1 MGRYL
6 LPMSSAPSA
15 VRGVRSRGMNTRSLF
30 KLGGAPHPPGPPRLY
45 RLAFGLGLLIA
56 LGSFAAGLAHVA
68 VSERRLPGIELDPL
82 LRARDALARGDKAT
96 AVSEYRGLAA
106 VTPQNFERVLE
117 AAEGLVR
124 AGDAAGGAELL
135 RQAWT
140 IRPGHPRLQTAFGWS
155 LFWTKRYDEAAA
167 RFEQAL
173 RADPHDLRAHA
184 GLAEVRIEQQRYPEA
199 EAALL
204 RARDLDPSNA
214 SVHNSLGITYALTG
228 RPQRAVEEF
237 GVAARLSPTPD
248 ILANLERARGETA
261 GRQP

>member
-6 LPMSSAPSA
+6 LLMSSAPSA
-15 VRGVRSRGMNTRSLF
+15 VRAESV
-30 KLGGAPHPPGPPRLY
+30 Y
-45 RLAFGLGLLIA
+45 RVAFGLGLLIA
-56 LGSFAAGLAHVA
+56 LGSFAAGLARVA

-82 LRARDALARGDKAT
+82 LRAREALARGDKVAAT
-96 AVSEYRGLAA
+96 REYRGMAA
-106 VTPQNFERVLE
+106 VMPNDFDRLLE

-124 AGDAAGGAELL
+124 AGDTAGGAELL

-155 LFWTKRYDEAAA
+155 LLWTKRYDEAAA

-173 RADPHDLRAHA
+173 RADPRDLRAHA

-204 RARDLDPSNA
+204 RARELDPTNA

>member
-1 MGRYL
+1 MGRDL

-15 VRGVRSRGMNTRSLF
+15 
-30 KLGGAPHPPGPPRLY
+30 PRAQSLY
-45 RLAFGLGLLIA
+45 RVAFGLGLLIA
-56 LGSFAAGLAHVA
+56 FGSFAAGLARVA

-82 LRARDALARGDKAT
+82 LPARDALARGDKAT
-96 AVSEYRGLAA
+96 AAREYRGLAG
-106 VTPQNFERVLE
+106 VTPQDFERVLE

-124 AGDAAGGAELL
+124 AGDAAGGAALL

-140 IRPGHPRLQTAFGWS
+140 IRPGHPRLQTSLGWS

-173 RADPHDLRAHA
+173 SADPRDLRAHA
-184 GLAEVRIEQQRYPEA
+184 GLAEVRIEQQRYREA
-199 EAALL
+199 EAELL
-204 RARDLDPSNA
+204 RAREIDPTNA
-214 SVHNSLGITYALTG
+214 SVHNSLGIMYALTG

-248 ILANLERARGETA
+248 IVANLERARGGAA
-261 GRQP
+261 GKRP

>member
-15 VRGVRSRGMNTRSLF
+15 VRAESF
-30 KLGGAPHPPGPPRLY
+30 Y
-45 RLAFGLGLLIA
+45 RVAFGLGLLIA

-68 VSERRLPGIELDPL
+68 VSERRLPGLEMDPL
-82 LRARDALARGDKAT
+82 RRARDALGRGDKVAAT
-96 AVSEYRGLAA
+96 REYRGMAA
-106 VTPQNFERVLE
+106 VMPNDFDRLLE

-124 AGDAAGGAELL
+124 AGDTAGGAELL

-140 IRPGHPRLQTAFGWS
+140 LRPGHPRLQTAFGWS

-173 RADPHDLRAHA
+173 RADPRDLRAHA

-204 RARDLDPSNA
+204 RARELDPTNA

-237 GVAARLSPTPD
+237 GVAARLSPTSD

>member
-1 MGRYL
+1 M
-6 LPMSSAPSA
+6 
-15 VRGVRSRGMNTRSLF
+15 
-30 KLGGAPHPPGPPRLY
+30 
-45 RLAFGLGLLIA
+45 
-56 LGSFAAGLAHVA
+56 
-68 VSERRLPGIELDPL
+68 DPL
-82 LRARDALARGDKAT
+82 LRARDALARGDKVAAT
-96 AVSEYRGLAA
+96 REYRGMAA
-106 VTPQNFERVLE
+106 VMPNDFDRLLE

-173 RADPHDLRAHA
+173 RGDPRDLRAHA

-199 EAALL
+199 EAGLL
-204 RARDLDPSNA
+204 RARELDPTNA

-248 ILANLERARGETA
+248 ILANLERARRETA